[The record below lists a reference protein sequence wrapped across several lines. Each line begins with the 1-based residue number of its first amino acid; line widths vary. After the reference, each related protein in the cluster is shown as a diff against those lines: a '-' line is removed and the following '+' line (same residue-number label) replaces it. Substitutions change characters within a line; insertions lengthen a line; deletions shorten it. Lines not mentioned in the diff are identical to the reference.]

1 MTEHF
6 PMLLAQQVPA
16 SGRPEVRAPF
26 DGKVLGSVDLGGA
39 TAVEAALDV
48 AYQLF
53 RDRDRW
59 LSPAER
65 ITVLRK
71 AARLMEARAEQL
83 A

>member
-16 SGRPEVRAPF
+16 SGRPEVPAPF

-48 AYQLF
+48 AYHF
-53 RDRDRW
+53 RDRELAVSGR
-59 LSPAER
+59 AHHG
-65 ITVLRK
+65 
-71 AARLMEARAEQL
+71 AAQSSAPDGSVRSS
-83 A
+83 